1 MPGAARR
8 RGGSPGSLFLTTYEE
23 RGVSAEKTDVKRA
36 ISGLNSNLFPG
47 AFCWV
52 VGDVFTGNPGKVL
65 ISHADGAGTKAS
77 LAYVQYRETGD
88 PSVFRG
94 IAQDSLAMNVDDMA
108 TIGCFGPYLFSNTI
122 GRNAMV
128 VDGEVIRAVIDGYQ
142 DRIALLE
149 AHGIHLEICG
159 GETADMG
166 DVVRTIVVDSTLSAM
181 MNRADVIDAS
191 NIAPDQAIVGIA
203 SYGQATYETRPNSG
217 VGSNGFTAL
226 RHDLLHRD
234 YRDKYPETFA
244 PEIRDKAYA
253 GRYLLSDAPA
263 GLGMT
268 VGEALLS
275 PTRFYAPILA
285 RVIRECR
292 RAISGIIHNT
302 GGGQTKCLNFGQG
315 IHYVKEELIA
325 LPPLFELV
333 RAETKLPLK
342 QLARTFNLGT
352 RMEIVCD
359 EAAVGTIIAIAKGF
373 GVHAQRVGHTERS
386 RHKREL
392 TIRLGDETE
401 HFVVE
406 A

>member
-1 MPGAARR
+1 
-8 RGGSPGSLFLTTYEE
+8 LTTYEE
-23 RGVSAEKTDVKRA
+23 RGVSAEKPDVKRA
-36 ISGLNSNLFPG
+36 ISGIDSNLFPG

-77 LAYVQYRETGD
+77 VAYLQYKETGD
-88 PSVFRG
+88 PAVFRG
-94 IAQDSLAMNVDDMA
+94 IAQDSLAMNIDDMA

-122 GRNAMV
+122 GRNAKL
-128 VDGEVIRAVIDGYQ
+128 VDGDVISAIIDGYQ
-142 DRIALLE
+142 SQCDLLE

-181 MNRADVIDAS
+181 MDRDDVIDAS
-191 NIAPDQAIVGIA
+191 RIAPDQAIVGIA
-203 SYGQATYETRPNSG
+203 SYGQAAYETQPNSG

-226 RHDLLHRD
+226 RHDLLHRT

-244 PEIRDKAYA
+244 PEIHDKAYA
-253 GRYLLSDAPA
+253 GRYLLSDTPA

-285 RVIRECR
+285 RIIKECR

-315 IHYVKEELIA
+315 IHYVKDELIA

-352 RMEIVCD
+352 RMEVVCD
-359 EAAVGTIIAIAKGF
+359 EEAVGTIIGIAREF
-373 GVHAQRVGHTERS
+373 GVYAQRIGHTRRS
-386 RHKREL
+386 QHKREL
-392 TIRLGDETE
+392 TIRLGAEIE
-401 HFVVE
+401 HFIV
-406 A
+406 

>member
-1 MPGAARR
+1 M
-8 RGGSPGSLFLTTYEE
+8 TTYEE

-36 ISGLNSNLFPG
+36 ISGLGSNLFPG

-52 VGDVFTGNPGKVL
+52 VGDVFTGNAGKVL

-77 LAYVQYRETGD
+77 LAYIHYKETGD

-122 GRNAMV
+122 GRNAML
-128 VDGEVIRAVIDGYQ
+128 VDGEAIRAVIDGYQ
-142 DRIALLE
+142 SHIALLAE
-149 AHGIHLEICG
+149 HGIHLEVCG

-181 MNRADVIDAS
+181 MNRDDVIDAS
-191 NIAPDQAIVGIA
+191 HIVPDQAIVGIA
-203 SYGQATYETRPNSG
+203 SYGRASYETVPNSG

-226 RHDLLHRD
+226 RHDLLHRS

-244 PEIRDKAYA
+244 PEIHDKAYA
-253 GRYLLSDAPA
+253 GRYLLCDRPA
-263 GLGMT
+263 GMDMT

-275 PTRFYAPILA
+275 PTRFYAPIL
-285 RVIRECR
+285 RRIIKECGG
-292 RAISGIIHNT
+292 AISGIIHNT
-302 GGGQTKCLNFGQG
+302 GGGQTKCLNFGEG
-315 IHYVKEELIA
+315 IHYVKDELIA

-359 EAAVGTIIAIAKGF
+359 EAAVGAIVGIAWDF
-373 GVHAQRVGHTERS
+373 GLHAQRIGHTERS
-386 RHKREL
+386 THRREL
-392 TIRLGDETE
+392 TIRLGAETE
-401 HFVVE
+401 HFAVE

>member
-1 MPGAARR
+1 MPASRGAATEPQ
-8 RGGSPGSLFLTTYEE
+8 GSHCLTTYEE

-36 ISGLNSNLFPG
+36 ISGLHSNLFPG

-77 LAYVQYRETGD
+77 VAYIQYKETGD

-122 GRNAMV
+122 GRNAKLV
-128 VDGEVIRAVIDGYQ
+128 GGDVISAVIDGYQ

-149 AHGIHLEICG
+149 QHGIHLEVCG

-181 MNRADVIDAS
+181 MDRADVIDAS
-191 NIAPDQAIVGIA
+191 NIAAGQAIVGIA
-203 SYGQATYETRPNSG
+203 SYGQASYETRPNSG

-226 RHDLLHRD
+226 RHDLLHGS

-253 GRYLLSDAPA
+253 GRHLLSDKPS
-263 GLGMT
+263 GMDMT

-285 RVIRECR
+285 KIVKACR
-292 RAISGIIHNT
+292 SAISGIIHNT

-315 IHYVKEELIA
+315 IHYVKDKLIP

-359 EAAVGTIIAIAKGF
+359 EAALGTIVAIARDF
-373 GVHAQRVGHTERS
+373 GVHAQRVGHTEGS